1 MTDRELMQMA
11 LDALEELRM
20 EHSQNMKVPEEWY
33 SYYQKQDTALEALR
47 DRLAQPEPVHAID
60 ISQERVDETVKRE
73 HEPYGYLWFAH
84 QMERRFTHYRPKEEQ
99 RIGEV
104 TPIYTAP
111 PKREWVG
118 LTSDDVHD
126 AFNYVEMVKLLDF
139 DRHRPDWCE
148 AFASACEATLRH
160 KNGGNK

>member
-11 LDALEELRM
+11 IDALEQP
-20 EHSQNMKVPEEWY
+20 SPIGGFDNQAYVAK
-33 SYYQKQDTALEALR
+33 ALR
-47 DRLAQPEPVHAID
+47 DRLAQPEHVHAID

-104 TPIYTAP
+104 TPLYTAP

-118 LTSDDVHD
+118 LTD
-126 AFNYVEMVKLLDF
+126 AQVEEIAEYHGIDCLYETSRIDFYRAIEDKLK
-139 DRHRPDWCE
+139 E
-148 AFASACEATLRH
+148 
-160 KNGGNK
+160 KNT